1 MNIREKST
9 FANEFNPLFKAK
21 KRINTPVR
29 GSCDNISY
37 YTTEL
42 NIN

>member
-1 MNIREKST
+1 MFKS
-9 FANEFNPLFKAK
+9 K
-21 KRINTPVR
+21 KRNNTPIR

-42 NIN
+42 NIS